1 MTPASVAVSYL
12 FGKTGARRR
21 GSPRIIS
28 IGHDLHFRE
37 ESNPGQGRADRVPRG
52 RGGPAGGFAGDMRQ
66 HVSAGSPMGSG
77 GGGSGCKLY
86 VNNLPWNVSWQ
97 GLKDHFRSAGNVV
110 RADVFVGADG
120 RSKGCGIVEFSTPE
134 EAAHAMQT
142 LNDTMLNDRKIFV
155 REDRED

>member
-1 MTPASVAVSYL
+1 
-12 FGKTGARRR
+12 
-21 GSPRIIS
+21 
-28 IGHDLHFRE
+28 
-37 ESNPGQGRADRVPRG
+37 
-52 RGGPAGGFAGDMRQ
+52 
-66 HVSAGSPMGSG
+66 MGG

-86 VNNLPWNVSWQ
+86 VNNLPWTVSWQ

-110 RADVFVGADG
+110 RADVFTGADG

-134 EAAHAMQT
+134 EAAHAIQT

>member
-1 MTPASVAVSYL
+1 M
-12 FGKTGARRR
+12 FQN
-21 GSPRIIS
+21 
-28 IGHDLHFRE
+28 RE
-37 ESNPGQGRADRVPRG
+37 ESSVGQGRSERAPRG
-52 RGGPAGGFAGDMRQ
+52 RGAPAGGFAGDMRQ
-66 HVSAGSPMGSG
+66 HVGGGSPMGGGG

-97 GLKDHFRSAGNVV
+97 GLKDHFRSAGNVT
-110 RADVFVGADG
+110 RADVFTSADG

-134 EAAHAMQT
+134 EAAHAIRT